1 MSTTIVPGA
10 AAGSGAASAGE
21 QAAVAS
27 ASRPGLA
34 RGSVPRPD
42 NHVIVVFGATGDLA
56 RRKLL
61 PGLFHLAAAGLMPD
75 RYRIIGSSRRA

>member
-1 MSTTIVPGA
+1 MSTTIAPGA

-34 RGSVPRPD
+34 RGSVRRPD
-42 NHVIVVFGATGDLA
+42 NHIIVVFGATG
-56 RRKLL
+56 LL
-61 PGLFHLAAAGLMPD
+61 PNMINNGHTEDG
-75 RYRIIGSSRRA
+75 R